1 MRSCTIDMNACVR
14 AQSCDLSYAQRV
26 HESCDT
32 SLVTG
37 RSTDHHNVQAR
48 LAVLVIVL
56 RLSV

>member
-1 MRSCTIDMNACVR
+1 MNACVR